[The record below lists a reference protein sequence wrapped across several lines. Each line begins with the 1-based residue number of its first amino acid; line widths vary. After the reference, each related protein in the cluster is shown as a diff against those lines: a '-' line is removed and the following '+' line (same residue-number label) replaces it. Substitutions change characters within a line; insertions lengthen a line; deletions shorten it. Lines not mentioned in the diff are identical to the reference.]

1 MAPDRSLTAKIQH
14 EMNFVEADPNSKK
27 YKYTP
32 LDTYSPANSA
42 VKAKSWLIFLIQ
54 IIWTELVQNT
64 ISHKCQ

>member
-32 LDTYSPANSA
+32 PDKFYGNLSCKGQVMALFF
-42 VKAKSWLIFLIQ
+42 KFK
-54 IIWTELVQNT
+54 
-64 ISHKCQ
+64 